1 MKQSKH
7 NDFAA
12 KPAEQANEHQQYL
25 TFQLGQ
31 EMFAVGILHIRE
43 IIEYGNL
50 TTVPMMPGF
59 VRGVINLRGSVV
71 PVIDLSIR
79 FGRGQSQIN
88 RRTCI
93 VILEVDSA
101 AGLTNEGAADQPDS
115 NHSLQEVG
123 IIVDAVSEVLE
134 IAPKDIEPAP
144 GFGARLRP
152 EFIAGMGKIDGQ
164 FAILLNV
171 QKALDIEEMAEL
183 AGMAESA
190 EQSDDS

>member
-1 MKQSKH
+1 MKQSKR
-7 NDFAA
+7 NDVVVMQT
-12 KPAEQANEHQQYL
+12 EQANEQQYL

-50 TTVPMMPGF
+50 TTVPLMPDF
-59 VRGVINLRGSVV
+59 VSGVINLRGSVV

-79 FGRGQSQIN
+79 FSRGQSQLS

-101 AGLTNEGAADQPDS
+101 VSCAADS
-115 NHSLQEVG
+115 GSEVSALQEVG

-144 GFGARLRP
+144 TFGTRLRA
-152 EFIAGMGKIDGQ
+152 EFIAGMGKVDGA
-164 FAILLNV
+164 FVILLNV
-171 QKALDIEEMAEL
+171 QKALNVEEMAKL
-183 AGMAESA
+183 ASVVEPL
-190 EQSDDS
+190 EQSHYG